1 MTAIFT
7 GLGSGLAKSSATTL
21 GASGTLGGSA
31 TGRGREGLSVNA
43 ATGNLVISRRDEFL
57 TGRGHDIGI
66 SRTYNSLAEVSDR
79 DNGDQW
85 QLSSTRRVFDRTGA
99 VNTAGSTIKRQSG
112 DGSVVTYA
120 YGTRN
125 GVSAYWTTDGSGSH
139 DKIEWTGSQYKWTDG
154 DTQSVE
160 TYGASPHNSGEY
172 RLGVLED
179 RDGNAVYYDYVD
191 GTDLV
196 SRVKTWSS
204 AAGGSW
210 EQVKYNWSGNQLTS
224 IQSEFD
230 DPKTGER
237 RTEIGTYYAYDGSGR
252 LATVTVD
259 LSPEVAGTAD
269 GHAYTISYLY
279 DSAGRVTRVTQTD
292 GSRTDIQYDAVGRV
306 TQLTEHVGD
315 GDVRATRIGYGVNV
329 TSVTAADGTITKL
342 WYDNKGQ
349 LVQLLSP
356 PVNTGGPAIVQQF
369 EYDDDGNLIRTIETD
384 AENGTVPQN
393 LVKAAGWADGEAAL
407 RGDNLVD
414 DSGWPQDRDGTLPAA
429 GSVGAGQ
436 GFTLYSA
443 AETEWAKTTGPYG
456 QSIVSMKTGQTDTG
470 DHGGG
475 AHSSNF
481 AVDKTQA
488 YQFTIYVKAD
498 QLDKQRAYFGLGG
511 GIVKDGH
518 TGAVNNNP
526 YFTYEWPSSSKG
538 WEADKWVKIV
548 GYVLPDGSVAEDY
561 GSVGGVYDTE
571 TGEKLYGM
579 RHFTWNG
586 DNAAESTYLRFF
598 NFYNTDRQGKFTH
611 WYRPE
616 VRQVHETG
624 IMRGDTG
631 LDIERDRAL
640 FEQPQTVGWRSV
652 AWTTNDDEARWS
664 AVDGPDGARQ
674 IGLETGQFDGGYDGG
689 GSYTNNF
696 TIDAT
701 KAYKFTQY
709 VRKEDLTKHSL
720 YFGLQSGV
728 KNAVSGAENTNP
740 YFMALPAA
748 SQQAIGLQEGKWYK
762 VVGYVLPEGSANLA
776 GNLYGGIYD
785 AETGTKI
792 YDTTNYRWSEDRSS
806 DETFA
811 RFFTYYNESDH
822 GWTTDW
828 LAPEVVELNPND
840 VAADSANPFGVV
852 YDEGGV
858 QTHYTYDDRGNLIA
872 TVDALGNVTARAY
885 NSANLLIS
893 ETEYGTSEGVTQIG
907 NVAPTDIGAWGGGG
921 YTSEAAGEIDGRA
934 AKIYTSS
941 VGANWT
947 GISYGFDPQAGDVI
961 TYEVSLQAV
970 GDHTA
975 QELGIYSNS
984 SGWGL
989 PANGDAKILSGP
1001 GELVSLGSTRWRVAG
1016 LSTTEATRVQITRT
1030 VTETVRHGVYNYVDL
1045 PGGYR
1050 DGSQLKIAG
1059 PDVTILRGAG
1069 QELTT
1074 RYAYDGEG
1082 HLRYSVSADGR
1093 VSEYDYSSLGWLVSQ
1108 KDYINDK
1115 FTGSQAV
1122 ITEAQLN
1129 SWRDGLSNKSL
1140 VEHTTHGYDARGNRT
1155 STTRYGGANSAGAGT
1170 GASGYG
1176 HSRTYYVYDQEGRLL
1191 TRYNQGE
1198 NGKEQFV
1205 YDGLG
1210 RLVSSSDAAG
1220 SVTSVYFDD
1229 ANSSTV
1235 MQMASGLTRTM
1246 RYNKSGDLVSSVD
1259 SSVGTHGA
1267 NLQATPTAW
1276 WRGDLN
1282 VAAGGTLNGKPAYT
1296 FTTNKVNP
1304 TAAHTANGA
1313 VVEAGETTRFRV
1325 TFTNNNGAEMYVGLW
1340 GNVDGYGNAESDD
1353 GAAIIIDGPGR
1364 LERVDGAQWKVLGA
1378 SATVPTTIEIVRT
1391 WANAQ
1396 SSAGVVGFYSSAT
1409 PLGSSFTIADPSYTK
1424 TTTDAS
1430 LSFTAETQNKY
1441 DRQGRLR
1448 VSHDQFDGRGPT
1460 YFVYDKAGRMVGE
1473 VAPGG
1478 WLTEYFYDSQS
1489 RIISTINYTNAVGSV
1504 MLSQLDNPDNS
1515 LEMSDIRLAA
1525 HGYDVRS
1532 FTIYDDSG
1540 RVVQRINGEGEVVNY
1555 TYDQS
1560 DRLISERLF
1569 IDKVAV
1575 PTSWYTNP
1583 PTNPVTVSGHAQD
1596 AVTRTFYDRDGN
1608 VRGMLDGE
1616 GYLSEYTYDAAGRR
1630 TVEIA
1635 FANKA
1640 GSSLWTSGTFDQLR
1654 TSAGIS
1660 NTNNRYVRSVYD
1672 HQGQL
1677 RFTINSSNHVTAYE
1691 YNTAGKLLR
1700 TIERATPLP
1709 GGHSSWTFRGVYDVV
1724 ASNSNDRITTNTYNA
1739 FGQLSSTTDALGLTT
1754 YFSYDNAGNLTKA
1767 VAGDRTTR
1775 NWYDA
1780 RGNLRYSVDAEGYL
1794 SSYIYNTAGQ
1804 ITDQRRFDTKVTVS
1818 DSTTIQQVVTL
1829 AANAGTNYSRHIS
1842 RYDTGGRLWSEF
1854 DAVGVETVY
1863 GYRAN
1868 GQLGYTF
1875 TGEHGAHG
1883 TGAGGDTDRSTT
1895 FYYYDNAGRLTRQD
1909 DASGESEVS
1918 ITRFEYD
1925 GPGRQTRVVYGSGA
1939 TSTDARTTYDKRGL
1953 VLTETN
1959 GAGNVLRY
1967 EYNAFGEVTKAW
1979 DAKNILVTQNTYNK
1993 LGQLTR
1999 STDALGNHTNYT
2011 YTRFGEIATVTDPR
2025 GAVTSFVYNK
2035 HGQVT
2040 SNTDAEG
2047 YVESYQYNTFG
2058 ERTRVTNKL
2067 GGITT
2072 SAYDKLGRMVSEV
2085 LPGAAYNASGVASST
2100 PITKTYTYDA
2110 HGNVIT
2116 EVKAAGLPEAIT
2128 TTYEYDRA
2136 NRLIKETIPAA
2147 HGQTAFNTF
2156 TYDGRGNMTSSTDA
2170 TGGRTVYY
2178 YDDLDR
2184 VTVEINPVGT
2194 YTAYLYD
2201 KVGNVTNIK
2210 VFATKVSVPGDG
2222 GAKSEAPASS
2232 GTYRETRF
2240 EYDDAYRMT
2249 KSVVASVTSY
2259 EFNGSSLVS
2268 NASNLET
2275 LYQYDANGNVVKTT
2289 DPGGNTT
2296 WAYYD
2301 ALNRKIAQVDG
2312 ENYLTKWL
2320 YDGAGNVTRYVRYA
2334 FKISG
2339 SPTLNLPASP
2349 SSTGSRVIEYTYD
2362 KMGNRL
2368 TEVLWNLKVH
2378 DGSGGQTN
2386 QSRVTVRYQYNGLG
2400 QVTRKTEA
2408 IGNVNVPGDND
2419 VRYTY
2424 DTSGRLE
2431 RETRANF
2438 VDYEGTTISPI
2449 VDYRYDGLGNLARTV
2464 QYGNGP
2470 TPHRVTTYTYDNGL
2484 LRTVRDAEYNNGNAI
2499 GGKYQYYWYDKA
2511 GRVTVDY
2518 HHTRLDAYGIATTD
2532 QDGTPITNDGTFY
2545 TYFGDGQLASE
2556 VRRVVKNG
2564 AWQDFGP
2571 KTNYTYNAFGEVAT
2585 VRVGNGL
2592 TQTNKYDQAGR
2603 LWASNAGD
2611 GVWKFF
2617 GYDKNGNQTIAI
2629 NSAGANF
2636 TASTSF
2642 QSAFNQIGNANVNAT
2657 YTQYD
2662 SRNLATKVVEEG
2674 RELTATGAAQH
2685 LTTQRAYNA
2694 FGEVAYEID
2703 ARDARID
2710 YTYNNM
2716 GRVIKIENPTVSVQ
2730 QENANGTLA
2739 AVTNMRPTEHLY
2751 YDASGRLVAN
2761 RDANGNLT
2769 RMEYLNGTGFDGS
2782 EGLVTKTTYADGG
2795 IKETKYDRHG
2805 DARIL
2810 IDQEGRRIE
2819 QTFDRMGRVTQV
2831 YDVGTGLR
2839 DYYTYDVNGQ
2849 QLTHWNNQYGSGNK
2863 EITDY
2868 DALGR
2873 VTSSRAFGGDTTTT
2887 QYDWYDHIGGIGGW
2901 ETITTHVGTPNSITN
2916 EDIFGRLRWKRDQGG
2931 HTYSYYYDVAG
2942 RLSSMSGNG
2951 VNQTYVYHNTG
2962 KLESVANVSG
2972 TLNTANFQELKTTYG
2987 YDAGGNLISQK
2998 TTDRGSA
3005 SYNFY
3010 WNQYEPDVYTSTWNR
3025 TTQNQTATY
3034 DNLGRMISWNEAGGT
3049 DLPAASM
3056 TWRYDANGNIRRAN
3070 ATYRSI
3076 LSDQS
3081 TSTINSTQDNWYR
3094 YDSMNRV
3101 VTSQGVLANNRV
3113 VRSTQGRDILY
3124 NRAGQ
3129 RTRVLSNVSTSQ
3141 RVYIRTFG
3149 GGGGGGGGD
3158 PTGPTY
3164 PFNANVPGLTGGGA
3178 ATSPALDGSPNE
3190 AALPSFGSGFPQSEP
3205 GITSP
3210 FDSGLTLDTY
3220 SQNGYWETVNY
3231 TYAVVEEYVYDAGG
3245 RLDEVKSAQGYFDSI
3260 DYAEIKSHGH
3270 QVNAQDFVYGPG
3282 ATVKRG
3288 EFVYDKMGRVTNQYD
3303 FAANG
3308 TTKVFDRA
3316 VVYNTD
3322 GTVQRETTVT
3332 TKGSDSYRSVANNY
3346 YNADNTL
3353 NYVLTTNTKNGSNSG
3368 APNTRTD
3375 NTYVYFDGAVQSQ
3388 VTYDENTGSSSNT
3401 IFRSTY
3407 TYDGVGVLQSAQ
3419 INDGRARS
3427 VTYINNAEG
3436 QVISRKEKDNN
3447 HSAGDPSQIY
3457 YRFGGKEI
3465 GRVGNDGT
3473 SNVNYE
3479 RTIAERTANTSSAT
3493 GAFRNNAATGV
3504 GYADFGGDYDAINS
3518 YAQGSGGGSYTVRGG
3533 ENLQAIAAQLWG
3545 DSALWYKIA
3554 EANGLRGSETLIEG
3568 QRLTIPTGVTRVHNN
3583 SGTIKPYDPAE
3594 AIGDTS
3600 PTTAAQPKK
3609 KKCGVFGAILLAVVA
3624 IAVTAATAGLGPV
3637 GAAIA
3642 GNLASQGVGLATGI
3656 QEKFNFK
3663 SLAIT
3668 AVSAGVA
3675 RGLGSSGLFGSVG
3688 DNGFTAGS
3696 LGIKSQLVDTVVR
3709 SSVSSALTQGV
3720 ATATGL
3726 QSKFSIAGV
3735 AAAGIAAGVGQA
3747 LGGGFENLEKNAS
3760 FKNIAQHTAVGAASL
3775 FASAA
3780 TRSSIEGS
3788 SFGRNIIV
3796 GLPDVIGQT
3805 LGRVLGKAIYDPAR
3819 AAKRQI
3825 ETNPVSEGG
3834 VPPIGIGLGG
3844 GLTVFAAGAPGVAA
3858 GQSVPDAAVTFVGP
3872 SETPEQALQRAR
3884 AWEALRNDP
3893 EYAEHVETNALFFRR
3908 EAARLARADAGPIA
3922 ILAADT
3928 GSLISDLGSSL
3939 QEGLASVSDFALS
3952 GIANFREEYA
3962 VDSENYIASNPY
3974 DYRAYV
3980 VDGLVGFGTTAAS
3993 AVSSIPGVIAHPVDR
4008 GLLPIA
4014 AGLDR
4019 VFLDNRS
4026 AKQVYADTRANLAN
4040 TSGTRLAIG
4049 TGDVTFGVATAFTP
4063 ARHLGLARTGRYA
4076 SPRVDAYVKRV
4087 EQLRINVAAGKNGE
4101 RLVPGIGEKQL
4112 FSVPG
4117 TNRYRIVDGFL
4128 KRESKISEVKNVQY
4142 QTLTQQLK
4150 DNIAISRSQGL
4161 RFDLYTRS
4169 DTILSK
4175 PLNNAILR
4183 GEITHKIIKGT

>member
-1 MTAIFT
+1 MF
-7 GLGSGLAKSSATTL
+7 G
-21 GASGTLGGSA
+21 
-31 TGRGREGLSVNA
+31 
-43 ATGNLVISRRDEFL
+43 L
-57 TGRGHDIGI
+57 TG
-66 SRTYNSLAEVSDR
+66 T
-79 DNGDQW
+79 
-85 QLSSTRRVFDRTGA
+85 

-172 RLGVLED
+172 RLGVLQD
-179 RDGNAVYYDYVD
+179 RDGNAVYYDYVG

-210 EQVKYNWSGNQLTS
+210 EQVNYSWSGNQLTS
-224 IQSEFD
+224 IQSEFN

-237 RTEIGTYYAYDGSGR
+237 RIEIGTYYAYDGSGR

-292 GSRTDIQYDAVGRV
+292 GSRTDIQYDAAGRV

-436 GFTLYSA
+436 GFGLYSG
-443 AETEWAKTTGPYG
+443 AETEWAKTTGPYE
-456 QSIVSMKTGQTDTG
+456 QSIVSLKTGQTG
-470 DHGGG
+470 QNGESGGG
-475 AHSSNF
+475 AISSNF
-481 AVDKTQA
+481 LVDKTQA
-488 YQFTIYVKAD
+488 YEFTIYVKASE
-498 QLDKQRAYFGLGG
+498 LDKHRVYFGLSTN

-518 TGAVNNNP
+518 TGATNGNP
-526 YFTYEWPSSSKG
+526 YFTYAHPSATKN

-616 VRQVHETG
+616 VRQVHEAG

-822 GWTTDW
+822 GWSTDF
-828 LAPEVVELNPND
+828 LAPEVVELDPSQL
-840 VAADSANPFGVV
+840 AADSANPFGVV
-852 YDEGGV
+852 YDESGV

-872 TVDALGNVTARAY
+872 TVDPLGNVTTRTY
-885 NSANLLIS
+885 NSENLLIS
-893 ETEYGTSEGVTQIG
+893 ETEYGTSENTTQLNNVVPTEIG
-907 NVAPTDIGAWGGGG
+907 SWATEIGTWGGGN
-921 YTSEAAGEIDGRA
+921 YTSVADGEIDGRS
-934 AKIYTSS
+934 AKIYTGTGGWAAVAQGFS
-941 VGANWT
+941 VQT
-947 GISYGFDPQAGDVI
+947 GDTASL
-961 TYEVSLQAV
+961 EVSLQGV
-970 GDHTA
+970 GEITS
-975 QELGIYSNS
+975 QSLGLHHEGN
-984 SGWGL
+984 WG
-989 PANGDAKILSGP
+989 PIGIGEAKILSGP
-1001 GELVSLGSTRWRVAG
+1001 GQLVQLGGAFWRVDG
-1016 LSTTEATRVQITRT
+1016 LSTTEATRIQVTRKAT
-1030 VTETVRHGVYNYVDL
+1030 STAGMAAYIYIDH

-1093 VSEYDYSSLGWLVSQ
+1093 VSEYGYSSLGWLVSQ

-1246 RYNKSGDLVSSVD
+1246 TYNKSGDLVSSTD
-1259 SSVGTHGA
+1259 SSLETYGA
-1267 NLQATPTAW
+1267 NLAPAMTNFGHWRASRTTAA
-1276 WRGDLN
+1276 N
-1282 VAAGGTLNGKPAYT
+1282 VNGKPAYKYNVDEAGYYGGVSRGYT
-1296 FTTNKVNP
+1296 V
-1304 TAAHTANGA
+1304 A
-1313 VVEAGETTRFRV
+1313 AGETVRYRITV
-1325 TFTNNNGAEMYVGLW
+1325 TGDGFTTMHRLGLYGPTDGW
-1340 GNVDGYGNAESDD
+1340 GNKDTLSQGT
-1353 GAAIIIDGPGR
+1353 IISGPGKLTQVSGGQWQIEGLAAGQSVT
-1364 LERVDGAQWKVLGA
+1364 LEI
-1378 SATVPTTIEIVRT
+1378 TRT
-1391 WANAQ
+1391 FENAQ
-1396 SSAGVVGFYSSAT
+1396 SAGAYFYVGGTGQVAANTSVILS
-1409 PLGSSFTIADPSYTK
+1409 DPRVTK

-1460 YFVYDKAGRMVGE
+1460 YFIYDKAGRMVGE

-1569 IDKVAV
+1569 INKVAV

-1608 VRGMLDGE
+1608 VRGMLDSE

-1640 GSSLWTSGTFDQLR
+1640 GSSLRTSGTFNQLR

-1660 NTNNRYVRSVYD
+1660 NSNNRYVRSVYD

-1709 GGHSSWTFRGVYDVV
+1709 GGHSSWTFRGVYDAV

-1754 YFSYDNAGNLTKA
+1754 YFTYDNAGNLIKA
-1767 VAGDRTTR
+1767 VAGDRTSR

-1780 RGNLRYSVDAEGYL
+1780 RGNLRFSVDAEGYL
-1794 SSYIYNTAGQ
+1794 SSYLYNTAGQ
-1804 ITDQRRFDTKVTVS
+1804 VTEQRRYDTKVTVS

-1829 AANAGTNYSRHIS
+1829 AANAGTNYSGHIS

-1883 TGAGGDTDRSTT
+1883 TGAGGDSDRSTT

-1953 VLTETN
+1953 VLTEAN
-1959 GAGNVLRY
+1959 GAGNTLTY

-1979 DAKNILVTQNTYNK
+1979 DAKNILVTENTYNK

-1999 STDALGNHTNYT
+1999 STDALGHHTNYT

-2025 GAVTSFVYNK
+2025 GAVTSFAYNK

-2040 SNTDAEG
+2040 STTDAEG
-2047 YVESYQYNTFG
+2047 HVESYQYNSFG

-2067 GGITT
+2067 GGQTT
-2072 SAYDKLGRMVSEV
+2072 YTIDKLGRTTHEWVDTTV
-2085 LPGAAYNASGVASST
+2085 HNASGNVAANGYYRN
-2100 PITKTYTYDA
+2100 IYDYDA
-2110 HGNVIT
+2110 HGNVT
-2116 EVKAAGLPEAIT
+2116 RKVEAYGLAERINT
-2128 TTYEYDRA
+2128 YYEYDRA

-2156 TYDGRGNMTSSTDA
+2156 AYDGRGNLTRSTDA
-2170 TGGRTVYY
+2170 TGGRTIYF

-2184 VTVEINPVGT
+2184 VTVEISPVGT
-2194 YTAYLYD
+2194 YTAYTYD
-2201 KVGNVTNIK
+2201 EVGNVTNIK
-2210 VFATKVSVPGDG
+2210 VYATAVTVLADG
-2222 GAKSEAPASS
+2222 GSEEEAAQIVPAPSTS
-2232 GTYRETRF
+2232 GMRETLF
-2240 EYDDAYRMT
+2240 EYDNAYRLI
-2249 KSVVASVTSY
+2249 KSTVKGVHNGT
-2259 EFNGSSLVS
+2259 FNGSSTS
-2268 NASNLET
+2268 PAWAANASDFHTHYE
-2275 LYQYDANGNVVKTT
+2275 YDDNGNVVKTT
-2289 DPGGNTT
+2289 DPEGNTT

-2334 FKISG
+2334 FAISG
-2339 SPTLNLPASP
+2339 SPTFNLPASP
-2349 SSTGSRVIEYTYD
+2349 SSASSRVIEYTYD

-2470 TPHRVTTYTYDNGL
+2470 TPHRVTTYGYDKGF
-2484 LRTVRDAEYNNGNAI
+2484 LRWVKDAEFDAGNST
-2499 GGKYQYYWYDKA
+2499 GGKVQEYWYDKA
-2511 GRVTVDY
+2511 GRLLYDY
-2518 HHTRLDAYGIATTD
+2518 HVRKGSSGQLLAAPGGGTSDR
-2532 QDGTPITNDGTFY
+2532 DGTRYLYDAAGRKTAEWRAVDKTGPTGWTDVGPIT
-2545 TYFGDGQLASE
+2545 
-2556 VRRVVKNG
+2556 R
-2564 AWQDFGP
+2564 
-2571 KTNYTYNAFGEVAT
+2571 YTYNAFGEVAT
-2585 VRVGNGL
+2585 VRVGNG
-2592 TQTNKYDQAGR
+2592 
-2603 LWASNAGD
+2603 
-2611 GVWKFF
+2611 
-2617 GYDKNGNQTIAI
+2617 
-2629 NSAGANF
+2629 
-2636 TASTSF
+2636 
-2642 QSAFNQIGNANVNAT
+2642 
-2657 YTQYD
+2657 
-2662 SRNLATKVVEEG
+2662 
-2674 RELTATGAAQH
+2674 
-2685 LTTQRAYNA
+2685 
-2694 FGEVAYEID
+2694 
-2703 ARDARID
+2703 
-2710 YTYNNM
+2710 
-2716 GRVIKIENPTVSVQ
+2716 
-2730 QENANGTLA
+2730 
-2739 AVTNMRPTEHLY
+2739 
-2751 YDASGRLVAN
+2751 
-2761 RDANGNLT
+2761 
-2769 RMEYLNGTGFDGS
+2769 
-2782 EGLVTKTTYADGG
+2782 
-2795 IKETKYDRHG
+2795 
-2805 DARIL
+2805 
-2810 IDQEGRRIE
+2810 
-2819 QTFDRMGRVTQV
+2819 
-2831 YDVGTGLR
+2831 
-2839 DYYTYDVNGQ
+2839 
-2849 QLTHWNNQYGSGNK
+2849 
-2863 EITDY
+2863 
-2868 DALGR
+2868 
-2873 VTSSRAFGGDTTTT
+2873 
-2887 QYDWYDHIGGIGGW
+2887 
-2901 ETITTHVGTPNSITN
+2901 
-2916 EDIFGRLRWKRDQGG
+2916 
-2931 HTYSYYYDVAG
+2931 
-2942 RLSSMSGNG
+2942 
-2951 VNQTYVYHNTG
+2951 
-2962 KLESVANVSG
+2962 
-2972 TLNTANFQELKTTYG
+2972 
-2987 YDAGGNLISQK
+2987 
-2998 TTDRGSA
+2998 
-3005 SYNFY
+3005 
-3010 WNQYEPDVYTSTWNR
+3010 
-3025 TTQNQTATY
+3025 
-3034 DNLGRMISWNEAGGT
+3034 
-3049 DLPAASM
+3049 
-3056 TWRYDANGNIRRAN
+3056 
-3070 ATYRSI
+3070 
-3076 LSDQS
+3076 
-3081 TSTINSTQDNWYR
+3081 
-3094 YDSMNRV
+3094 
-3101 VTSQGVLANNRV
+3101 
-3113 VRSTQGRDILY
+3113 
-3124 NRAGQ
+3124 
-3129 RTRVLSNVSTSQ
+3129 
-3141 RVYIRTFG
+3141 
-3149 GGGGGGGGD
+3149 
-3158 PTGPTY
+3158 
-3164 PFNANVPGLTGGGA
+3164 
-3178 ATSPALDGSPNE
+3178 
-3190 AALPSFGSGFPQSEP
+3190 
-3205 GITSP
+3205 
-3210 FDSGLTLDTY
+3210 
-3220 SQNGYWETVNY
+3220 
-3231 TYAVVEEYVYDAGG
+3231 
-3245 RLDEVKSAQGYFDSI
+3245 
-3260 DYAEIKSHGH
+3260 
-3270 QVNAQDFVYGPG
+3270 
-3282 ATVKRG
+3282 
-3288 EFVYDKMGRVTNQYD
+3288 
-3303 FAANG
+3303 
-3308 TTKVFDRA
+3308 
-3316 VVYNTD
+3316 
-3322 GTVQRETTVT
+3322 
-3332 TKGSDSYRSVANNY
+3332 
-3346 YNADNTL
+3346 
-3353 NYVLTTNTKNGSNSG
+3353 
-3368 APNTRTD
+3368 
-3375 NTYVYFDGAVQSQ
+3375 
-3388 VTYDENTGSSSNT
+3388 
-3401 IFRSTY
+3401 
-3407 TYDGVGVLQSAQ
+3407 
-3419 INDGRARS
+3419 
-3427 VTYINNAEG
+3427 
-3436 QVISRKEKDNN
+3436 
-3447 HSAGDPSQIY
+3447 
-3457 YRFGGKEI
+3457 
-3465 GRVGNDGT
+3465 
-3473 SNVNYE
+3473 
-3479 RTIAERTANTSSAT
+3479 
-3493 GAFRNNAATGV
+3493 
-3504 GYADFGGDYDAINS
+3504 
-3518 YAQGSGGGSYTVRGG
+3518 
-3533 ENLQAIAAQLWG
+3533 
-3545 DSALWYKIA
+3545 
-3554 EANGLRGSETLIEG
+3554 
-3568 QRLTIPTGVTRVHNN
+3568 
-3583 SGTIKPYDPAE
+3583 
-3594 AIGDTS
+3594 
-3600 PTTAAQPKK
+3600 
-3609 KKCGVFGAILLAVVA
+3609 
-3624 IAVTAATAGLGPV
+3624 
-3637 GAAIA
+3637 
-3642 GNLASQGVGLATGI
+3642 
-3656 QEKFNFK
+3656 
-3663 SLAIT
+3663 
-3668 AVSAGVA
+3668 
-3675 RGLGSSGLFGSVG
+3675 
-3688 DNGFTAGS
+3688 
-3696 LGIKSQLVDTVVR
+3696 
-3709 SSVSSALTQGV
+3709 
-3720 ATATGL
+3720 
-3726 QSKFSIAGV
+3726 
-3735 AAAGIAAGVGQA
+3735 
-3747 LGGGFENLEKNAS
+3747 
-3760 FKNIAQHTAVGAASL
+3760 
-3775 FASAA
+3775 
-3780 TRSSIEGS
+3780 
-3788 SFGRNIIV
+3788 
-3796 GLPDVIGQT
+3796 
-3805 LGRVLGKAIYDPAR
+3805 
-3819 AAKRQI
+3819 RQ
-3825 ETNPVSEGG
+3825 
-3834 VPPIGIGLGG
+3834 
-3844 GLTVFAAGAPGVAA
+3844 
-3858 GQSVPDAAVTFVGP
+3858 
-3872 SETPEQALQRAR
+3872 
-3884 AWEALRNDP
+3884 
-3893 EYAEHVETNALFFRR
+3893 
-3908 EAARLARADAGPIA
+3908 
-3922 ILAADT
+3922 
-3928 GSLISDLGSSL
+3928 
-3939 QEGLASVSDFALS
+3939 
-3952 GIANFREEYA
+3952 
-3962 VDSENYIASNPY
+3962 
-3974 DYRAYV
+3974 
-3980 VDGLVGFGTTAAS
+3980 
-3993 AVSSIPGVIAHPVDR
+3993 
-4008 GLLPIA
+4008 
-4014 AGLDR
+4014 
-4019 VFLDNRS
+4019 
-4026 AKQVYADTRANLAN
+4026 
-4040 TSGTRLAIG
+4040 
-4049 TGDVTFGVATAFTP
+4049 
-4063 ARHLGLARTGRYA
+4063 
-4076 SPRVDAYVKRV
+4076 
-4087 EQLRINVAAGKNGE
+4087 
-4101 RLVPGIGEKQL
+4101 
-4112 FSVPG
+4112 
-4117 TNRYRIVDGFL
+4117 
-4128 KRESKISEVKNVQY
+4128 
-4142 QTLTQQLK
+4142 
-4150 DNIAISRSQGL
+4150 
-4161 RFDLYTRS
+4161 
-4169 DTILSK
+4169 
-4175 PLNNAILR
+4175 
-4183 GEITHKIIKGT
+4183 